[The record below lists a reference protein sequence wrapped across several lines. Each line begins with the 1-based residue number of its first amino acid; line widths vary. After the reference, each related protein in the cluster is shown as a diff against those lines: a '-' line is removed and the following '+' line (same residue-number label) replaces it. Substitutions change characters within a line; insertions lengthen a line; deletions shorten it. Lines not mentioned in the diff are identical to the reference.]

1 MANKMPTQKELVNA
15 KKMKEGAKPIYNT
28 VDKKEAKAA
37 AKNKQKG
44 STSSLAATLKR
55 VAKIDRLPKN
65 VRESIP
71 LRGFMDNGIIETYP
85 GTFTKSYMLDDVNFS
100 IATEE
105 EQGKI
110 FRNFMDLLNSFSEKV
125 KWQFCIYNHEEEKKS
140 TIKDIRIQ
148 SQRDGLNKYRQEMN
162 NILLQNLKRGNN
174 SILQDKIL
182 VVSIEDSNAEHAVS
196 VFKSLDRTINEKLKK
211 ITKTETNPMTT
222 QERMKQL
229 YSIYNQ
235 DFDYRFSTGMYE
247 GKENFNIEF
256 IEKCGLSVKDVI
268 GPPSI
273 DYSNNA
279 YFMLGDTYAQALYLE
294 KIPTW
299 LSTDFIADLASVQ
312 SNMLISTNSEIINQ
326 EHAIQMV
333 RSNLANIEA
342 RATAVSKRNLAD
354 GYIGSLPPDL
364 ERSMNNARSLM
375 NDITNRNQNLF
386 FITFTVVVFA
396 RTLEQLFENI
406 KLVKSVASKHI
417 CPIKTMRFQQEFCFN
432 TSLPL
437 CRNDVFVERLYT
449 TESASV
455 FIPFNSQE
463 IRQKN
468 AIFYG
473 LNQTS
478 KNMIMYDRRT
488 GANYNG
494 LIFGMAGSGKSF
506 IAKCEMISVL
516 LSHSDAQVFVIDPQG
531 EYYPL
536 ARAFRGQEINLW
548 PGSNV
553 YINPLDLDISADDEE
568 VDPITMKSD
577 FIISMFDVILGKGRS
592 LSPVH
597 SSIIDRCVRKIYRAY
612 IDDLTRSGLS
622 SDPTKCP
629 TLSDLYQELL
639 LTGRERPEARQLA
652 EVIEQYSVGS
662 FDTFAHRTN
671 VETKARFIVYNI
683 KRLGTG
689 MKELGLHV
697 CLNDIWNRM
706 ISNSK
711 RRVYTWAYIDEFHLL
726 LESDGTTLFLK
737 RIWKMARKWLGV
749 PTGIMQNTEDLLRN
763 EDTRNVVNNTTFTLM
778 LKAPLMDRNNLAELY
793 RLSNAQLEYITDSD
807 PGRGLLN
814 NGKITLPFELN
825 FPKNTELYKILTTAH
840 DVEGA
845 VFV

>member
-1 MANKMPTQKELVNA
+1 
-15 KKMKEGAKPIYNT
+15 
-28 VDKKEAKAA
+28 
-37 AKNKQKG
+37 
-44 STSSLAATLKR
+44 
-55 VAKIDRLPKN
+55 
-65 VRESIP
+65 
-71 LRGFMDNGIIETYP
+71 
-85 GTFTKSYMLDDVNFS
+85 
-100 IATEE
+100 
-105 EQGKI
+105 
-110 FRNFMDLLNSFSEKV
+110 
-125 KWQFCIYNHEEEKKS
+125 
-140 TIKDIRIQ
+140 
-148 SQRDGLNKYRQEMN
+148 
-162 NILLQNLKRGNN
+162 
-174 SILQDKIL
+174 
-182 VVSIEDSNAEHAVS
+182 
-196 VFKSLDRTINEKLKK
+196 
-211 ITKTETNPMTT
+211 
-222 QERMKQL
+222 
-229 YSIYNQ
+229 
-235 DFDYRFSTGMYE
+235 
-247 GKENFNIEF
+247 
-256 IEKCGLSVKDVI
+256 
-268 GPPSI
+268 
-273 DYSNNA
+273 
-279 YFMLGDTYAQALYLE
+279 
-294 KIPTW
+294 
-299 LSTDFIADLASVQ
+299 
-312 SNMLISTNSEIINQ
+312 
-326 EHAIQMV
+326 
-333 RSNLANIEA
+333 
-342 RATAVSKRNLAD
+342 
-354 GYIGSLPPDL
+354 
-364 ERSMNNARSLM
+364 
-375 NDITNRNQNLF
+375 
-386 FITFTVVVFA
+386 
-396 RTLEQLFENI
+396 
-406 KLVKSVASKHI
+406 
-417 CPIKTMRFQQEFCFN
+417 
-432 TSLPL
+432 
-437 CRNDVFVERLYT
+437 
-449 TESASV
+449 
-455 FIPFNSQE
+455 
-463 IRQKN
+463 
-468 AIFYG
+468 
-473 LNQTS
+473 
-478 KNMIMYDRRT
+478 
-488 GANYNG
+488 
-494 LIFGMAGSGKSF
+494 
-506 IAKCEMISVL
+506 
-516 LSHSDAQVFVIDPQG
+516 
-531 EYYPL
+531 
-536 ARAFRGQEINLW
+536 
-548 PGSNV
+548 
-553 YINPLDLDISADDEE
+553 
-568 VDPITMKSD
+568 MKSD